1 MAPTQALTPT
11 VLPTFTPLP
20 WGQIPQAR
28 SGGVPIPTP
37 FPLLAGQDLDG
48 PDPVVNVL
56 LIGSDQR
63 GSGAFRTDTLII
75 ASIRT
80 RSRVVSL
87 ISIPRDLYV
96 YVPGRLM
103 QRINTAYLY
112 GQLDRYPGRGPGL
125 LRDTILYNLGIRIDY
140 LAMVDFSGFR
150 RIVDRL
156 GGIDLPMAC
165 PYTDW
170 RLIDPSVSD
179 QLPSNWHLY
188 PIGPGVVHMN
198 GELALWY
205 ARSRLRSTD
214 FDRGRR
220 QQEVLRAIFDKAL
233 QFDIVPMLPQL
244 YEEFGATVTTDMSL
258 SDLMGFAPL
267 ALNLKDAS
275 IRSYYIHSRLV
286 KSWRTP
292 EGASVQLPKGE
303 KIKNMLLEALSP
315 PDGAEI
321 IHLQTVVEVVNASG
335 QPDMERLA
343 AERLH
348 YAGFATRFGERLP
361 RQPKTRVF
369 DLTAAQDPNRS
380 ASLLTIFGLPQSRLQ
395 PAVEPET
402 EVAYRLVIGSDFD
415 PCFNPIQL
423 VH

>member
-1 MAPTQALTPT
+1 
-11 VLPTFTPLP
+11 
-20 WGQIPQAR
+20 
-28 SGGVPIPTP
+28 
-37 FPLLAGQDLDG
+37 
-48 PDPVVNVL
+48 
-56 LIGSDQR
+56 
-63 GSGAFRTDTLII
+63 
-75 ASIRT
+75 
-80 RSRVVSL
+80 
-87 ISIPRDLYV
+87 
-96 YVPGRLM
+96 M

-125 LRDTILYNLGIRIDY
+125 LRDTIRYNLGIRIDY
-140 LAMVDFSGFR
+140 MAMVDFSGFR

-170 RLIDPSVSD
+170 RLIDPSLSD
-179 QLPSNWHLY
+179 QLQSNWRLY
-188 PIGPGVVHMN
+188 TIGPGVVHMN

-220 QQEVLRAIFDKAL
+220 QQEVLRAILDRAL

-244 YEEFGATVTTDMSL
+244 WDEFGTTVTTDLSL

-292 EGASVQLPKGE
+292 EGASVQIPKGE
-303 KIKNMLLEALSP
+303 KIKNMLMEALSP
-315 PDGAEI
+315 PDASEI
-321 IHLQTVVEVVNASG
+321 TNLLTVVEVVNASG
-335 QPDMERLA
+335 KSGNERLA

-348 YAGFATRFGERLP
+348 YAGFATEYGEPLSL
-361 RQPKTRVF
+361 QSKTRLY
-369 DLTAAQDPNRS
+369 DLTSAQDPNRS
-380 ASLLTIFGLPQSRLQ
+380 AALLTIFGLPQSRLQ
-395 PAVEPET
+395 PATEPKAAS
-402 EVAYRLVIGSDFD
+402 AYRLVIGSDFD